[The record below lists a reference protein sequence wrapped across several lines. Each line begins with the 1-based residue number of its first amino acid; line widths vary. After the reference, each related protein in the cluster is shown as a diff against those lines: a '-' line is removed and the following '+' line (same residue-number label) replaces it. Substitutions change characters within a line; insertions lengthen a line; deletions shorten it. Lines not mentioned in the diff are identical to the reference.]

1 MENNDSITSFG
12 YHPIQLNNIF
22 VRELHIVA
30 NNPPDEE
37 VGVAGDK
44 IAFLTGH
51 TEYDQEDQEIS
62 VSAKIECGFEEENDQ
77 PYSIR
82 IAIVG
87 SFHVDEDKFDVKDLE
102 DWARRNAPLIL
113 FPYLREH
120 AYALTSRCGFKPLIL
135 PLMEVP
141 TFRKPRKENQE

>member
-1 MENNDSITSFG
+1 MEKNDSVTSYG
-12 YHPIQLNNIF
+12 YHPIQLNSIL

-30 NNPPDEE
+30 NIPPDEA
-37 VGVAGDK
+37 VGVSGEK
-44 IAFLTGH
+44 IALFTGF
-51 TEYDQEDQEIS
+51 TAYDQEEKEIG
-62 VSAKIECGFEEENDQ
+62 VSAKIESGFDEEEPQ

-82 IAIVG
+82 IEIVG
-87 SFHVDEDKFDVKDLE
+87 SFHVDEDKFDIGDLE

-120 AYALTSRCGFKPLIL
+120 AYALSSRCGFEPLIL

-141 TFRKPRKENQE
+141 TFRKPRKDEQE